1 MDKTILKK
9 EEDFHD
15 NWAKQTDLDN
25 ILVDEYFESCTTPEN
40 KYIINK
46 LGDLKGKK
54 LLDIGCGLG
63 ESSVYFAKKGAIVT
77 ASDISLEMLNLSLRL
92 AKKHNVN
99 IETLKCQ
106 SDKIPVEDNSY
117 DVIYAGN
124 ILHHV
129 NLEDTIK
136 EIHRILRGGGGQFV
150 SMDPLVHNPAINIY
164 RKLAKEVRTED
175 EHPIKMSEL
184 KLFKKYFNNVEYDCF
199 WLFTNFIFVKYYFI
213 DKVNPNEERYWKKII
228 KDAHDIEKLYC
239 RLEKIDNIVKKV
251 FPFLKRYCWNIA
263 IISYK

>member
-1 MDKTILKK
+1 MNKMIAKK

-77 ASDISLEMLNLSLRL
+77 ASDISSEMLNLSSRL
-92 AKKHNVN
+92 AEKHNVH

-106 SDKIPVEDNSY
+106 SDKIPVEDT
-117 DVIYAGN
+117 
-124 ILHHV
+124 L
-129 NLEDTIK
+129 K
-136 EIHRILRGGGGQFV
+136 EIHRILRGGGQFV
-150 SMDPLVHNPAINIY
+150 SMDPLAHNPAINIY

-213 DKVNPNEERYWKKII
+213 DKVNPNKERYWKKII
-228 KDAHDIEKLYC
+228 KDLHNIEKLYC
-239 RLEKIDNIVKKV
+239 RLEKIDNVIKKI
-251 FPFLKRYCWNIA
+251 FQFLKRYCWNIA

>member
-25 ILVDEYFESCTTPEN
+25 ILVDEYFESCTTPKN

-136 EIHRILRGGGGQFV
+136 EIHRILRGGAIRFYGPV
-150 SMDPLVHNPAINIY
+150 SA
-164 RKLAKEVRTED
+164 
-175 EHPIKMSEL
+175 
-184 KLFKKYFNNVEYDCF
+184 
-199 WLFTNFIFVKYYFI
+199 
-213 DKVNPNEERYWKKII
+213 
-228 KDAHDIEKLYC
+228 
-239 RLEKIDNIVKKV
+239 
-251 FPFLKRYCWNIA
+251 
-263 IISYK
+263 

>member
-1 MDKTILKK
+1 MDKTILEK

-136 EIHRILRGGGGQFV
+136 EIHRILRGGGAIRFYGPV
-150 SMDPLVHNPAINIY
+150 SA
-164 RKLAKEVRTED
+164 
-175 EHPIKMSEL
+175 
-184 KLFKKYFNNVEYDCF
+184 
-199 WLFTNFIFVKYYFI
+199 
-213 DKVNPNEERYWKKII
+213 
-228 KDAHDIEKLYC
+228 
-239 RLEKIDNIVKKV
+239 
-251 FPFLKRYCWNIA
+251 
-263 IISYK
+263 